1 MNVYQHAAQ
10 IWSLLVWAARSRQT
24 LTYEILAKLI
34 NIPQFRLGPHLE
46 PIQSFCLLNDLPPLT
61 CLVVTEAGIPGPGFI
76 AADEIPKA
84 HAEVF
89 KFD

>member
-61 CLVVTEAGIPGPGFI
+61 CLVGVPSANRIFNPLGVVVTMPA
-76 AADEIPKA
+76 
-84 HAEVF
+84 
-89 KFD
+89 